1 MPGFKPIPLGR
12 PIPNL
17 PHAVSCSLPT
27 MEAIRGYEEK
37 KPEIISHL
45 TSGYPRFV
53 LHPFV
58 QQLTAHFNAKTA
70 YIGLKLWLTSSEAMA
85 TRLEV
90 YLNGQAKLVRLNTG
104 TIYGIAHPDE
114 GELNS
119 KAKSFLQHVGG
130 FLSSRQAED
139 ELVKLGLITK
149 AYEEILFSG
158 DSELEIKHNLLK
170 VLLEASGDDLFIT
183 NSGMNAIYS
192 TFSSL
197 REIQSQRGKTI
208 WIQLGWLYLDTIA
221 ILKKFIQ
228 NPEDYVFIAD
238 VFDKA
243 ALSKL
248 FADKG
253 NLIAGVITEIPSNPL
268 IQTTDINFIS
278 DLCKQHQVSLVVDTS
293 ISSLF
298 SLNVLRYV
306 DVLVNSLTKYTA
318 YEGDVIAGL
327 AVINPDSRD
336 ANQLRPLLAKSV
348 EHLYKRDCDRLA
360 AQIANTEKVL
370 AQIAANT
377 MRVATYLE
385 KDPRVMDVFWSLAP
399 ESKDNFLTI
408 ARNPLSVGSMIS
420 FTVRGSL
427 ELFYD
432 RLSLPKGPSFGM
444 KTSLICPFMYLAHYD
459 IVTHDEGRKELYSY
473 GINPD
478 LLRLS
483 VGAESS
489 DSIISALNLALG

>member
-1 MPGFKPIPLGR
+1 
-12 PIPNL
+12 
-17 PHAVSCSLPT
+17 
-27 MEAIRGYEEK
+27 
-37 KPEIISHL
+37 
-45 TSGYPRFV
+45 
-53 LHPFV
+53 
-58 QQLTAHFNAKTA
+58 
-70 YIGLKLWLTSSEAMA
+70 
-85 TRLEV
+85 
-90 YLNGQAKLVRLNTG
+90 
-104 TIYGIAHPDE
+104 
-114 GELNS
+114 
-119 KAKSFLQHVGG
+119 
-130 FLSSRQAED
+130 
-139 ELVKLGLITK
+139 
-149 AYEEILFSG
+149 
-158 DSELEIKHNLLK
+158 
-170 VLLEASGDDLFIT
+170 
-183 NSGMNAIYS
+183 
-192 TFSSL
+192 
-197 REIQSQRGKTI
+197 
-208 WIQLGWLYLDTIA
+208 
-221 ILKKFIQ
+221 
-228 NPEDYVFIAD
+228 
-238 VFDKA
+238 
-243 ALSKL
+243 
-248 FADKG
+248 
-253 NLIAGVITEIPSNPL
+253 
-268 IQTTDINFIS
+268 
-278 DLCKQHQVSLVVDTS
+278 
-293 ISSLF
+293 
-298 SLNVLRYV
+298 VLRYV

-318 YEGDVIAGL
+318 HEGDVIAGL